1 MSSFSDMSSGPFELL
16 IPTLTSNQPRL
27 QPTVTKLVANL
38 SISNNKH
45 QPEAL
50 ATMPGP
56 VTSPSL
62 SGSEDKQQSV
72 TAPAMTAPI
81 TSPSEDPNA
90 ATGFSYVP
98 KNTIEIDGITYV
110 RTDKAAG
117 DHKCT
122 IDSFDLSTTHSGIAQ
137 LAGTAPV
144 SDESV
149 KISWA
154 LPFENEAFMSSE
166 SALAFLGCNENSSDE
181 LVIKGFNSTV
191 GRFLRYLFHLGGS
204 CLQRLIVLFLQVM
217 KYPATVDF
225 ARQAVKVI
233 ADARGSNVLLKWLAI
248 GALGG
253 SGRSSQ
259 RDDKAGDP

>member
-191 GRFLRYLFHLGGS
+191 GRFLFLPSAADSVILAGNEVSSHCGFRPTGRESH
-204 CLQRLIVLFLQVM
+204 CRCTWQQRSTQM
-217 KYPATVDF
+217 ACD
-225 ARQAVKVI
+225 
-233 ADARGSNVLLKWLAI
+233 
-248 GALGG
+248 
-253 SGRSSQ
+253 RSSWRLWTQ
-259 RDDKAGDP
+259 LTT